1 MLKKII
7 CAALMAATVIFVGN
21 AKIFAQDVPIETYS
35 SRVRCFVMTETFI
48 NRTQYR
54 DNRSFGVDVK
64 FVGATVVVNNYS
76 FRENDGLIFYSI
88 DGGTENFAENDEF
101 AKRIWKFGLKYL
113 GIDYE
118 VRYD

>member
-7 CAALMAATVIFVGN
+7 CAALMMATMIFFGN

-35 SRVRCFVMTETFI
+35 SRVQCFVMTETFI

-64 FVGATVVVNNYS
+64 FVGATVVVNNS
-76 FRENDGLIFYSI
+76 PK
-88 DGGTENFAENDEF
+88 EF
-101 AKRIWKFGLKYL
+101 GSSA
-113 GIDYE
+113 
-118 VRYD
+118 

>member
-1 MLKKII
+1 M
-7 CAALMAATVIFVGN
+7 MATVIFVGN
-21 AKIFAQDVPIETYS
+21 AKIFAQDVPIESYS

-76 FRENDGLIFYSI
+76 FRENDGLIWFNI
-88 DGGTENFAENDEF
+88 DGGTDSLADYDEI
-101 AKRIWKFGLKYL
+101 ADNIWEFGLKFL